1 MNTMYSCELIRQS
14 LVKSGLHF
22 FVNESPHSLWVT
34 VRKKFIDNNFNHLDE
49 NTISEEE
56 ALTTYKNKIVLLENE
71 FRDSHEENRSISEA
85 LEIIKADFADEIND
99 HKVKVDENK
108 LLKADNL
115 KKDTLI
121 FFF

>member
-1 MNTMYSCELIRQS
+1 MQSCELIRQS
-14 LVKSGLHF
+14 IVKSGLHF

-34 VRKKFIDNNFNHLDE
+34 VRKRFMDNNCNHRDE
-49 NTISEEE
+49 NSVSEEE
-56 ALTTYKNKIVLLENE
+56 TLGMYKNKIVLLENE
-71 FRDSHEENRSISEA
+71 LKTSREENRSISEA

-115 KKDTLI
+115 KKDTS
-121 FFF
+121 

>member
-56 ALTTYKNKIVLLENE
+56 ALTTYKNKKYCLRTN
-71 FRDSHEENRSISEA
+71 
-85 LEIIKADFADEIND
+85 
-99 HKVKVDENK
+99 
-108 LLKADNL
+108 
-115 KKDTLI
+115 
-121 FFF
+121 